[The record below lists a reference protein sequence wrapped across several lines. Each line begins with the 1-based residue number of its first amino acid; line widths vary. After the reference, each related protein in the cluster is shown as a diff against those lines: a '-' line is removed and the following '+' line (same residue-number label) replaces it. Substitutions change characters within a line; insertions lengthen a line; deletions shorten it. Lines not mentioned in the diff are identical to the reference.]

1 MLERQSRRTARR
13 CFRYVRDRFPSQR
26 RCPDAGLQSQ
36 SVRIR
41 SDCRGTDGARLY
53 DPSAAGGLRSLRGQ
67 YLYRKARQAIRR
79 LLSENPE
86 AFLIVTGCS
95 AQKAADAI
103 AAIPGVDCIVGNRNK
118 LAVADAAVSL
128 WRAGVKPARPLLEVG
143 TLEGSAFEAM
153 TITHFERTRAYVK
166 IEDGCECRC
175 TYCAIPD
182 ARGPVRSKP
191 AEAVLDEV
199 RGLVAGGCREVVLT
213 GIETGS
219 WGRDLPDS
227 PRLCDLLRAVDA
239 LPGIGRVRLG
249 SLDPSVMTPRFVEIV
264 SALPSLAPHFHLS
277 VQSGCSA
284 TLARMHRRYNAD
296 QAEAA
301 IARLRAAIPH
311 VQLTTDMIVGF
322 PGETEEEFAASLAFA
337 RRVGFLHI
345 HVFPYSRRAGTPA
358 ATMPEQ
364 VPEPI
369 RRRRAA
375 ELSAVSEQSRDAILD
390 AALRAGRPLSV
401 LFESRE
407 GGMCFGHTP
416 EFLEV
421 RVAAGADLRGSEATV
436 LPRSRDGG
444 VLTAELI

>member
-1 MLERQSRRTARR
+1 MSVTESR
-13 CFRYVRDRFPSQR
+13 
-26 RCPDAGLQSQ
+26 
-36 SVRIR
+36 
-41 SDCRGTDGARLY
+41 
-53 DPSAAGGLRSLRGQ
+53 PSAAVLTQGCKVNQYESEAIAEALAARGFTIRPPQ
-67 YLYRKARQAIRR
+67 EVCDLYVVNTCTVTAESDRKARQAIRR

-191 AEAVLDEV
+191 AEAVLD
-199 RGLVAGGCREVVLT
+199 

-311 VQLTTDMIVGF
+311 VQLTTDMIVGL

-390 AALRAGRPLSV
+390 AVLRAGRPLSV

>member
-1 MLERQSRRTARR
+1 M
-13 CFRYVRDRFPSQR
+13 
-26 RCPDAGLQSQ
+26 
-36 SVRIR
+36 
-41 SDCRGTDGARLY
+41 
-53 DPSAAGGLRSLRGQ
+53 
-67 YLYRKARQAIRR
+67 
-79 LLSENPE
+79 
-86 AFLIVTGCS
+86 
-95 AQKAADAI
+95 
-103 AAIPGVDCIVGNRNK
+103 
-118 LAVADAAVSL
+118 
-128 WRAGVKPARPLLEVG
+128 
-143 TLEGSAFEAM
+143 
-153 TITHFERTRAYVK
+153 
-166 IEDGCECRC
+166 
-175 TYCAIPD
+175 
-182 ARGPVRSKP
+182 
-191 AEAVLDEV
+191 
-199 RGLVAGGCREVVLT
+199 VLT

-369 RRRRAA
+369 RRRRAPCRSKA
-375 ELSAVSEQSRDAILD
+375 GMPFWMPPCVRGARCPCCSKAVRGGCASGTRRNSWRCGWLPGLIC
-390 AALRAGRPLSV
+390 AAVRQPSCRAPA
-401 LFESRE
+401 
-407 GGMCFGHTP
+407 T
-416 EFLEV
+416 
-421 RVAAGADLRGSEATV
+421 AGC
-436 LPRSRDGG
+436 
-444 VLTAELI
+444 

>member
-1 MLERQSRRTARR
+1 MSVTESR
-13 CFRYVRDRFPSQR
+13 
-26 RCPDAGLQSQ
+26 
-36 SVRIR
+36 
-41 SDCRGTDGARLY
+41 
-53 DPSAAGGLRSLRGQ
+53 PSAAVLTQGCKVNQYESEAIAEALAARGFTIRPPQ
-67 YLYRKARQAIRR
+67 EVCDLYVVNTCTVTAESDRKARQAIRR

-296 QAEAA
+296 QAEV
-301 IARLRAAIPH
+301 ARLRAAIPH

-390 AALRAGRPLSV
+390 AALRAGRPLPV

>member
-1 MLERQSRRTARR
+1 MSVTESR
-13 CFRYVRDRFPSQR
+13 
-26 RCPDAGLQSQ
+26 
-36 SVRIR
+36 
-41 SDCRGTDGARLY
+41 
-53 DPSAAGGLRSLRGQ
+53 PSAAVLTQGCKVNQYESEAIAEALTARGFTIRPPQ
-67 YLYRKARQAIRR
+67 EVCDLYVVNTCTVTAESDRKARQAIRR

-322 PGETEEEFAASLAFA
+322 PAKPRRSLPLRWRSRGGSVSCIFMFSRTPAGRERLPRPCRSRCRSRSDAGA
-337 RRVGFLHI
+337 RRSCLPCRSKAGMPFWMPPCVRGARCPCCSKA
-345 HVFPYSRRAGTPA
+345 VRGGCASGTRRNSWRCGWLPGLICAAVRQPSCRAPATAG
-358 ATMPEQ
+358 
-364 VPEPI
+364 
-369 RRRRAA
+369 
-375 ELSAVSEQSRDAILD
+375 
-390 AALRAGRPLSV
+390 
-401 LFESRE
+401 
-407 GGMCFGHTP
+407 C
-416 EFLEV
+416 
-421 RVAAGADLRGSEATV
+421 
-436 LPRSRDGG
+436 
-444 VLTAELI
+444 

>member
-1 MLERQSRRTARR
+1 MSVTESR
-13 CFRYVRDRFPSQR
+13 
-26 RCPDAGLQSQ
+26 
-36 SVRIR
+36 
-41 SDCRGTDGARLY
+41 
-53 DPSAAGGLRSLRGQ
+53 PSAAVLTQGCKVNQYESEAIAEALAARGFTIRPPQ
-67 YLYRKARQAIRR
+67 EVCDLYVVNTCTVTAESDRKARQAIRR

-128 WRAGVKPARPLLEVG
+128 LRAGVKPARPLLEVG

-249 SLDPSVMTPRFVEIV
+249 SLDPSVMTPRFVEVV

-311 VQLTTDMIVGF
+311 VQLTTDMIVG
-322 PGETEEEFAASLAFA
+322 AC
-337 RRVGFLHI
+337 RDH
-345 HVFPYSRRAGTPA
+345 AG
-358 ATMPEQ
+358 
-364 VPEPI
+364 
-369 RRRRAA
+369 
-375 ELSAVSEQSRDAILD
+375 
-390 AALRAGRPLSV
+390 AG
-401 LFESRE
+401 
-407 GGMCFGHTP
+407 
-416 EFLEV
+416 
-421 RVAAGADLRGSEATV
+421 AGADQTPARGGAVCRVGAKPGCHSGCRPACGAPAV
-436 LPRSRDGG
+436 RAVRKP
-444 VLTAELI
+444 

>member
-1 MLERQSRRTARR
+1 MSVTESR
-13 CFRYVRDRFPSQR
+13 
-26 RCPDAGLQSQ
+26 
-36 SVRIR
+36 
-41 SDCRGTDGARLY
+41 
-53 DPSAAGGLRSLRGQ
+53 PSAAVLTQGCKVNQYESEAIAEALAARGFTIRPPQ
-67 YLYRKARQAIRR
+67 EVCDLYVVNTCTVTAESDRKARQAIRR

-401 LFESRE
+401 LFESCE

>member
-1 MLERQSRRTARR
+1 M
-13 CFRYVRDRFPSQR
+13 
-26 RCPDAGLQSQ
+26 
-36 SVRIR
+36 
-41 SDCRGTDGARLY
+41 
-53 DPSAAGGLRSLRGQ
+53 
-67 YLYRKARQAIRR
+67 
-79 LLSENPE
+79 
-86 AFLIVTGCS
+86 
-95 AQKAADAI
+95 
-103 AAIPGVDCIVGNRNK
+103 
-118 LAVADAAVSL
+118 
-128 WRAGVKPARPLLEVG
+128 
-143 TLEGSAFEAM
+143 
-153 TITHFERTRAYVK
+153 
-166 IEDGCECRC
+166 
-175 TYCAIPD
+175 
-182 ARGPVRSKP
+182 
-191 AEAVLDEV
+191 
-199 RGLVAGGCREVVLT
+199 VLT
-213 GIETGS
+213 GFETGS
-219 WGRDLPDS
+219 WGRDLPDA

-436 LPRSRDGG
+436 LPRSRAGG
-444 VLTAELI
+444 VLTAELSCGRTPAEEKQETRAGRKDFCIWSNTPSEPMNSGSRRLRVGRSTPSVSCRPMLCRG